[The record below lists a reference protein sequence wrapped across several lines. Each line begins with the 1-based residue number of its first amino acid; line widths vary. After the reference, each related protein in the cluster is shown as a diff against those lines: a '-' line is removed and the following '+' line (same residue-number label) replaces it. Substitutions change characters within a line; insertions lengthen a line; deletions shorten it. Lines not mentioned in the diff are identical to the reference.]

1 MLDPKWL
8 RSEPETIATLL
19 KKKKFDLDVE
29 LLKSLEV
36 ARKSLQL
43 DTETLQNERNT
54 RSKEIGK
61 AKAAGEDIS
70 EILASVEGLKAELE
84 QKKEE
89 LAEIQEKLKAYM
101 LEIPNVPAPEVPDGQ
116 MSQIIFR
123 SAHGGSQKTLTGK

>member
-54 RSKEIGK
+54 RS
-61 AKAAGEDIS
+61 
-70 EILASVEGLKAELE
+70 
-84 QKKEE
+84 
-89 LAEIQEKLKAYM
+89 
-101 LEIPNVPAPEVPDGQ
+101 
-116 MSQIIFR
+116 
-123 SAHGGSQKTLTGK
+123 